1 MLFRILNKLDL
12 TFTQFNPASL
22 WFYYYDLYF
31 SFFWPSSITNLLP
44 QVFLNA
50 ILQGYS
56 FCVSLFN
63 YADAIFYPVSFFFND
78 YTISAFL
85 YALKFLCF
93 IAILIFV
100 RGGIPRYR
108 FDYLTKLG
116 WMKFLSLILLFFL
129 FEFLLL
135 ILC

>member
-1 MLFRILNKLDL
+1 MLFTLFSKLDSL
-12 TFTQFNPASL
+12 FTQFNPSAL
-22 WFYYYDLYF
+22 WFHFYDLYF
-31 SFFWPSSITNLLP
+31 SFFWRTYVAGLLP
-44 QVFLNA
+44 QFL
-50 ILQGYS
+50 LQFFLQIYTS
-56 FCVSLFN
+56 CLFLLD
-63 YADAIFYPVSFFFND
+63 YIDCLFYPISFLLNE
-78 YTISAFL
+78 YTISAVI

-93 IAILIFV
+93 IALLIFV